1 MRAKSCGTMAVLP
14 ICRLPNN
21 AVLRQKARRV
31 SRIDG
36 SVQRLIDDMIETMQK
51 ANGVGL
57 AASQVG
63 VPLRV
68 IVVQMPGEEPV
79 VLINLEIVKCAGEQ
93 EVTEA
98 CLSVP
103 GYYGEI
109 KRSVAVTVKGKD
121 RNWKAIRIRAEG
133 LMAEALEHEIDHLD
147 GKLYIDH
154 VESSDRLHKVERLV
168 IPERGTIEP
177 ES

>member
-1 MRAKSCGTMAVLP
+1 MAVLP
-14 ICRLPNN
+14 ICRFPNN
-21 AVLRQKARRV
+21 AVLRQKAKKV

-36 SVQRLIDDMIETMQK
+36 SIQRLIDDMIETMRR

-57 AASQVG
+57 AAPQIG

-79 VLINLEIVKCAGEQ
+79 VLINPEIARRTGEQ
-93 EVTEA
+93 AVTEG

-109 KRSVAVTVKGKD
+109 KRSAEVVVKGKN
-121 RNWKAIRIRAEG
+121 RNGKVIRIRAEG
-133 LMAEALEHEIDHLD
+133 LMAEAMQHEIDHLN
-147 GKLYIDH
+147 GTLYIDH
-154 VESSDRLHKVERLV
+154 VESPEKLHKVEHPMTEIKGAAPRQ
-168 IPERGTIEP
+168 EA
-177 ES
+177 